1 MLYFIQ
7 EIEVLGDAIMNFGD
21 KLKELRKEKG
31 LSQKDLA
38 NILGVTQ
45 RTISYYESS
54 NTPPANAET
63 VAKLAEALNVR
74 LDELATDIGNTKIHK
89 LIDKLKNDTDKNLI
103 HWEIFS
109 NAFANKTDES
119 NWEYTIT
126 YKDVF
131 DKQNFPQYSNAK
143 LDYEHSYF
151 YIYKSGGYL
160 LAKFLKEDTVEFAL
174 FVLINDENY
183 IMLANNNSIET
194 IEDLYWSISN
204 GASSVNNMIDDY
216 LSRDFAKEEAERKKQ
231 EEHQTA
237 SLIPFDEE
245 IPF

>member
-1 MLYFIQ
+1 
-7 EIEVLGDAIMNFGD
+7 MNFGD

-38 NILGVTQ
+38 NALGVTQ

-54 NTPPANAET
+54 STPPANAEAVT
-63 VAKLAEALNVR
+63 KLAEALKVS
-74 LDELATDIGNTKIHK
+74 LDEFANDIGNTKIHR
-89 LIDKLKNDTDKNLI
+89 LVEKLKSDTEKNLI
-103 HWEIFS
+103 NWEPF
-109 NAFANKTDES
+109 DEAYCTKDEDS
-119 NWEYTIT
+119 AWEYTIT
-126 YKDVF
+126 YKNLF
-131 DKQNFPQYSNAK
+131 NQQNFPQYANAK
-143 LDYEHSYF
+143 LDYNKSYF

-160 LAKFLKEDTVEFAL
+160 ITKFIKEDTVEYAL
-174 FVLINDENY
+174 FILINDENY

-216 LSRDFAKEEAERKKQ
+216 LNRDFAKEEAERRAQ
-231 EEHQTA
+231 NLV
-237 SLIPFDEE
+237 SVDDE